1 MANDID
7 KTSPHYKGEF
17 GSIYEVNQKFP
28 SGGVEGDY
36 VAIDGWAHYWNAD
49 RATWCVNA
57 ERDSYWDELITNIIE
72 KFKLVR
78 GATYMGVA
86 SLDTVPAKAI
96 GAKMYYFATVAGT
109 YKNFGDLVVPQGINV
124 LYSENGSSWVNTTL
138 LEVAQELGVNTNKV
152 VSQKTLNDAL
162 AKKFDKDSVVQ
173 ESGEAED
180 KVMSQKAVSDKLSD
194 LSNKMENPWFAGGK
208 ALYNRLTNL
217 TKAAQSLYH
226 VIKDIW
232 IETDNTNIKSEEYYL
247 KLGVFALDADS
258 LTQIKEGI
266 KNAIVGVYLTN
277 GTDNI
282 ALSANFKINNISDK
296 YSLKTSNGTI
306 HFILDLNDLDFS
318 DIPATTEG
326 YGHLI
331 LNQGLTKEY
340 YIISKK
346 KTSKYD
352 GIVYGNELKEK
363 EAYNVKK
370 TDIITSWN
378 EVAPYL
384 QNKAIDAYQ
393 TLSIQNQFGTIEEN
407 KFINIYGKSSN
418 DYAGNANYFN
428 PRCVSNWIPINSYTR
443 NRYLKNLVSNVKAGV
458 AGIALYSNFSEANF
472 IGYYKPSNDTL
483 KGNDVLFSVSIEDVL
498 NSSEEFKNAKFFR
511 FTHRKNDEGTSP
523 KTHILEN
530 MTKGFLKSDGTIF
543 EHDGDYAISDYILLN
558 DDVCNLTL
566 NGLISYT
573 RANIYP
579 IVFYNK
585 NKEIIGQGYKNPADD
600 GSTTAPI
607 VCSIKIKDI
616 IGNYPQASY
625 VRFLY
630 DTTYGIEVLTNI
642 DINSEAINNQDNSWC
657 LNQFRNVICIGD
669 SVTQGFVSDYPTYQV
684 VPEASYP
691 TKLGYLVTGWNITN
705 AGRSGDSPSDW
716 LNGNSSGK
724 ESMFSKYTFTNYDL
738 AIIEFGYNGG
748 LYEKDIATEGTNTY
762 NYDQIIKKIK
772 EVNPN
777 IQIVLM
783 IPSNG
788 IIVRNW
794 ESVIQ
799 TLANNNDCKVV
810 DLKEDLHVHL
820 DNKKWHGNSDLE
832 GTLDMVHFTQ
842 KGYNAK
848 AKVVFDK
855 LVKLFAY

>member
-1 MANDID
+1 MVTTKLNIG
-7 KTSPHYKGEF
+7 KIPISKGEYQKGTTYQRLNQVTML
-17 GSIYEVNQKFP
+17 GSTYQSKIDDNTSAPAQMGTDGAVENINTDKWLCIAVGNVSAAKKVVYNNET
-28 SGGVEGDY
+28 SGLEAGNVQE
-36 VAIDGWAHYWNAD
+36 AIDE
-49 RATWCVNA
+49 V
-57 ERDSYWDELITNIIE
+57 
-72 KFKLVR
+72 
-78 GATYMGVA
+78 
-86 SLDTVPAKAI
+86 
-96 GAKMYYFATVAGT
+96 
-109 YKNFGDLVVPQGINV
+109 
-124 LYSENGSSWVNTTL
+124 GS
-138 LEVAQELGVNTNKV
+138 KV
-152 VSQKTLNDAL
+152 
-162 AKKFDKDSVVQ
+162 
-173 ESGEAED
+173 
-180 KVMSQKAVSDKLSD
+180 SD

-208 ALYNRLTNL
+208 AQYNRLTNL

-247 KLGVFALDADS
+247 KLGIFALDADS
-258 LTQIKEGI
+258 LIQIKEGI

-282 ALSANFKINNISDK
+282 ALSANFEINNISDK
-296 YSLKTSNGTI
+296 YSLETSNGTI

-407 KFINIYGKSSN
+407 KFINIYGKLSN
-418 DYAGNANYFN
+418 DYADNANYFN
-428 PRCVSNWIPINSYTR
+428 PRCVSNWIPINYYTR
-443 NRYLKNLVSNVKAGV
+443 NRYLKNLVSNAKAGV

-511 FTHRKNDEGTSP
+511 FTHRKNDEGISP

-543 EHDGDYAISDYILLN
+543 EYDGDYAISDYILLN

-566 NGLISYT
+566 NGLVSYT

-616 IGNYPQASY
+616 IDNYPQASY

-657 LNQFRNVICIGD
+657 LNQFRNIICIGD

-684 VPEASYP
+684 VSEASYP

-724 ESMFSKYTFTNYDL
+724 ESMFSKYTFTDYDL

-762 NYDQIIKKIK
+762 NFDQIIKKIK

-794 ESVIQ
+794 ESVIR

-820 DNKKWHGNSDLE
+820 DNKKWHGNSDSE
-832 GTLDMVHFTQ
+832 GTLDMVHFTK

>member
-1 MANDID
+1 MEQLN
-7 KTSPHYKGEF
+7 KTPITGKF
-17 GSIYEVNQKFP
+17 G
-28 SGGVEGDY
+28 D
-36 VAIDGWAHYWNAD
+36 VAK
-49 RATWCVNA
+49 V
-57 ERDSYWDELITNIIE
+57 
-72 KFKLVR
+72 
-78 GATYMGVA
+78 
-86 SLDTVPAKAI
+86 LDT
-96 GAKMYYFATVAGT
+96 
-109 YKNFGDLVVPQGINV
+109 NFGLIVTKLMELSKSKKMNCGF
-124 LYSENGSSWVNTTL
+124 YSSETELKTAYPNPDKGMMAYVGSGTDYTVYRCKTNGTWTATSETF
-138 LEVAQELGVNTNKV
+138 KV
-152 VSQKTLNDAL
+152 DISVDFSTYATKDAL
-162 AKKFDKDSVVQ
+162 AQVKDSVDSLLLGAVYGGIATRTTNLGTPKTKVFYLPT
-173 ESGEAED
+173 EVGEYPNFGNLSVVENEIAFLYYD
-180 KVMSQKAVSDKLSD
+180 GTNWTKQSVDFSNIFNDINNKLSD
-194 LSNKMENPWFAGGK
+194 LENPWFAGGEK
-208 ALYNRLTNL
+208 QYNRLINL

-226 VIKDIW
+226 AIKDIW

-247 KLGVFALDADS
+247 KLGIFALDADS

-266 KNAIVGVYLTN
+266 KNAHVGVYLTN

-296 YSLKTSNGTI
+296 YSLETSNGTI

-346 KTSKYD
+346 ETSKYA
-352 GIVYGNELKEK
+352 GIYYGNDVNELDKT
-363 EAYNVKK
+363 NVKK

-384 QNKAIDAYQ
+384 ENKAVDAYQ
-393 TLSIQNQFGTIEEN
+393 ALSIQNQFGTIEEN
-407 KFINIYGKSSN
+407 KFINIYGMSVN
-418 DYAGNANYFN
+418 DYADNANYFN
-428 PRCVSNWIPINSYTR
+428 PRCVSNWIPINVYTR
-443 NRYLKNLVSNVKAGV
+443 NRYLKNLVSNAKAGV

-472 IGYYKPSNDTL
+472 IGYYKPSSDTL
-483 KGNDVLFSVSIEDVL
+483 QGNDVFFNVSIQDVL

-511 FTHRKNDEGTSP
+511 FTHRKNNEGASP

-530 MTKGFLKSDGTIF
+530 FTKGFLKSDGTIF
-543 EHDGDYAISDYILLN
+543 ENDGNYAVSDYILLN

-616 IGNYPQASY
+616 IDNYPQASY

-630 DTTYGIEVLTNI
+630 DTTYGIEVLTDI
-642 DINSEAINNQDNSWC
+642 DINSKVVNNQDNSWC
-657 LNQFRNVICIGD
+657 LNQFRNIICIGD

-705 AGRSGDSPSDW
+705 AGRSGYSPSDW

-724 ESMFSKYTFTNYDL
+724 ESMFSKYTFTDYDL

-748 LYEKDIATEGTNTY
+748 LYEKDIAIEGTNTY

-820 DNKKWHGNSDLE
+820 DNKKWHGNSDSG
-832 GTLDMVHFTQ
+832 GTLDMVHFTK

-855 LVKLFAY
+855 LVKLFEL

>member
-7 KTSPHYKGEF
+7 KTSPHYKGDF
-17 GSIYEVNQKFP
+17 GSIYEVNKKYP
-28 SGGVEGDY
+28 TGGVAGDF
-36 VAIDGWAHYWNAD
+36 VVIQGWAHYWNAD
-49 RATWCVNA
+49 RASWCVNA
-57 ERDSYWDELITNIIE
+57 ERDSYWDELITSIIE
-72 KFKLVR
+72 KFKLVK

-86 SLDTVPAKAI
+86 SLDTVPAKVI

-124 LYSENGSSWVNTTL
+124 LYSENGSSWVNTSL
-138 LEVAQELGVNTNKV
+138 LEVAQELGVSTKKV
-152 VSQKTLNDAL
+152 VSQKALNDAL
-162 AKKFDKDSVVQ
+162 LKKFDNENIVQ

-194 LSNKMENPWFAGGK
+194 LENPWFAGGRIQ
-208 ALYNRLTNL
+208 YNKLTNL

-226 VIKDIW
+226 AIKDIW
-232 IETDNTNIKSEEYYL
+232 IETDNTSIKSEEYYL
-247 KLGVFALDADS
+247 KLGIFALDADS

-266 KNAIVGVYLTN
+266 KNALVCVYLTN

-296 YSLKTSNGTI
+296 YSLETSNGTI

-346 KTSKYD
+346 KTSKYA
-352 GIVYGNELKEK
+352 GIYYENDVNELDKT
-363 EAYNVKK
+363 NVKK

-384 QNKAIDAYQ
+384 ENKAVDAYQ

-407 KFINIYGKSSN
+407 KFINIYGKSVN
-418 DYAGNANYFN
+418 DYADNANYFN

-472 IGYYKPSNDTL
+472 IGYYKPSSDTL
-483 KGNDVLFSVSIEDVL
+483 QGNDVFFNVSIQDVL
-498 NSSEEFKNAKFFR
+498 NSSEEFKNAKFIR
-511 FTHRKNDEGTSP
+511 FTHRKSDEGTSP
-523 KTHILEN
+523 KIHILEN
-530 MTKGFLKSDGTIF
+530 LTKGFLKSDGTIF
-543 EHDGDYAISDYILLN
+543 EYDGNYAISDYILLN

-566 NGLISYT
+566 NGLVSYT
-573 RANIYP
+573 KANIYP

-607 VCSIKIKDI
+607 VCFIKIKDI
-616 IGNYPQASY
+616 IDNYPQASY

-630 DTTYGIEVLTNI
+630 DTTYGIEVLTDI
-642 DINSEAINNQDNSWC
+642 DINSKVVNNQDNSWC
-657 LNQFRNVICIGD
+657 LNQFRNIICIGD
-669 SVTQGFVSDYPTYQV
+669 SVTQGFVSDYPTYKV

-724 ESMFSKYTFTNYDL
+724 ESMFRKYTFTDYDL

-748 LYEKDIATEGTNTY
+748 LYEKDIAIEGTNTY

-794 ESVIQ
+794 ESVIN

-820 DNKKWHGNSDLE
+820 DNKKWHGNSDSG
-832 GTLDMVHFTQ
+832 GTLDMVHFTK

-848 AKVVFDK
+848 AKVVCDK
-855 LVKLFAY
+855 LVKLFAC